1 MVVSI
6 GLRAKTIPR
15 AENGLLSDYAALA
28 LTKLLDLPACG
39 SELAQE

>member
-15 AENGLLSDYAALA
+15 AENALLSDYAALA
-28 LTKLLDLPACG
+28 LTKLLDRR
-39 SELAQE
+39 LAVQN